1 LALVPPNSLEMSQ
14 APARPYSEPVGAAR
28 GDVVDA
34 VCRVLE
40 NAGDPVRAKGQ
51 QAYLKST
58 MPFRGISSPQLKAT
72 LRPIL
77 TDPAYLLTGRNE
89 CEATIR
95 GLWDGA
101 QFREERYAGLALAGH
116 HLYRQWAGD
125 RSAMPL
131 YRYLI
136 ESGAWWDFVDEIAA
150 HRVGSV
156 LRAHTETESDRMR
169 SWAIA
174 DGLWVRRAAILSQL
188 LSKGETDRQLLLDCI
203 TPNLADR
210 EFFIRKAIGWSLRQY
225 ARSGTMAADWVR
237 CTVVELG
244 PRLSP
249 LSRSQALKHL
259 S

>member
-1 LALVPPNSLEMSQ
+1 VL
-14 APARPYSEPVGAAR
+14 
-28 GDVVDA
+28 DA

-40 NAGDPVRAKGQ
+40 KAGDPERANDQ
-51 QAYLKST
+51 QAYMKST

-72 LRPIL
+72 LRPL
-77 TDPAYLLTGRNE
+77 LADPAYLLSGRDE
-89 CEATIR
+89 WEATIR

-101 QFREERYAGLALAGH
+101 KFREERSAALAISGH
-116 HLYRQWAGD
+116 RSYRQWAAD

-131 YRYLI
+131 YRYLV

-150 HRVGSV
+150 HRIGPV
-156 LRAHTETESDRMR
+156 LRTHRETESNRMR

-174 DGLWVRRAAILSQL
+174 GNLWVRRAAILSQL
-188 LSKGETDRQLLLDCI
+188 MSKDETDRQLLLDCI

-225 ARSGTMAADWVR
+225 ARSGTAAAGWVH
-237 CTVVELG
+237 CTVDELG

-249 LSRSQALKHL
+249 LSQREALKHL
-259 S
+259 R